1 MMTMSASLILLLV
14 LLFSGNELTVLL
26 RISAE
31 GGSFFSSLLSI
42 VELLETEVMLSDAAS
57 LPAASWMALM
67 SLESDGSL

>member
-1 MMTMSASLILLLV
+1 MPSVDVA
-14 LLFSGNELTVLL
+14 
-26 RISAE
+26 AE
-31 GGSFFSSLLSI
+31 EKVGAVPST